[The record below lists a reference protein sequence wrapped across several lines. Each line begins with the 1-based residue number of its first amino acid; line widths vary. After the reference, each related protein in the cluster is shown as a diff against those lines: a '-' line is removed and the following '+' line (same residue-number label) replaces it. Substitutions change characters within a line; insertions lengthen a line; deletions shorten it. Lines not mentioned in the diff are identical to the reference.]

1 MSEMIK
7 FLHCADLHLDSP
19 FKGLSSLPEAM
30 LKRLFESTFL
40 SFNRLVDIAIQEE
53 VDFVIIAGDL
63 YDSGQRSLKAQS
75 FLKNCFAKLDSHHI
89 EVYIVHGN
97 HDPLDGQW
105 VSLEW
110 PKNVHFFQGSSIQ
123 TFCFETDGKTVA
135 CLHGFSYETS
145 AVTDNRTIHFP
156 EKQDDLYHIGIL
168 HGQADGYSGHSRYA
182 PFLLS
187 ELLKKGYDYWALGHI
202 HKKMDL
208 HDEPPVRYSGNIQ
221 GRHSGETGEKGAYIV
236 TLNGSEASSV
246 FHATS
251 DIEWHEA
258 MVECDELENLQE
270 VITLC
275 EKIKD
280 TYRVPHKGIFLTIR
294 LIGSTPLYEELLDGV
309 FLEDLEE
316 ILREEDAEVSFVHT
330 VSLKNDVRPAIQDEL
345 SIKQSQF
352 FRDIVSVLQDERE
365 LETALSELK
374 THRTARKFL
383 SLDEEDWEDVKK
395 QAEQLLLAEL
405 YKG

>member
-19 FKGLSSLPEAM
+19 FKGLSSLPEVM
-30 LKRLFESTFL
+30 LERLFESTFL
-40 SFNRLVDIAIQEE
+40 SFKRLIDIAIKEE

-75 FLKNCFAKLDSHHI
+75 FLKNCFLKLENHHI
-89 EVYIVHGN
+89 EVYISHGN

-105 VSLEW
+105 VTLDW
-110 PKNVHFFQGSSIQ
+110 PKNVHFFQGNSIQ
-123 TFCFETDGKTVA
+123 SYYYAREGQKIA
-135 CLHGFSYETS
+135 CLHGFSYETA

-156 EKQDDLYHIGIL
+156 EKQDELYHIGIL

-221 GRHSGETGEKGAYIV
+221 GRHSGETGEKGGFIV
-236 TLNGSEASSV
+236 TLNGNEATSR
-246 FHATS
+246 FYATS

-258 MVECDELENLQE
+258 VIELDETESLQE
-270 VITLC
+270 IITLC
-275 EKIKD
+275 EEAKN
-280 TYRVPHKGIFLTIR
+280 TYQHQHKGVFLSIR
-294 LIGSTPLYEELLDGV
+294 LTGHTLLYEELLDGI
-309 FLEDLEE
+309 FLEEIED
-316 ILREEDAEVSFVHT
+316 ILREEDAASFVHI
-330 VSLKNDVRPAIQDEL
+330 VSIKNDVRPALKDEM
-345 SIKQSQF
+345 SIKQSAF
-352 FRDIVSVLQDERE
+352 FQDVLNVLQDDRE
-365 LETALSELK
+365 LEKAVSELK
-374 THRTARKFL
+374 THRTARKYL
-383 SLDEEDWEDVKK
+383 SLTEEDWEDVKK
-395 QAEQLLLAEL
+395 QAEQLLLSEL

>member
-1 MSEMIK
+1 MSGMIK

-19 FKGLSSLPEAM
+19 FKGLSSLPEGM

-40 SFNRLVDIAIQEE
+40 SFSRLVDIAIHEE

-75 FLKNCFAKLDSHHI
+75 FLKNYFEKLESNNI
-89 EVYIVHGN
+89 EVYISHGN

-105 VSLEW
+105 VALEW
-110 PKNVHFFQGSSIQ
+110 PKNVHFFQGSRIQ
-123 TFCFETDGKTVA
+123 SFYYEREGNRIA

-156 EKQDDLYHIGIL
+156 EKRDDLYHIGIL

-221 GRHSGETGEKGAYIV
+221 GRHSGETGEKGGYIV
-236 TLNGSEASSV
+236 TLNGNEALSTFYAS
-246 FHATS
+246 S

-258 MVECDELENLQE
+258 IIECGNAENLQD

-275 EKIKD
+275 ENMKD
-280 TYRVPHKGIFLTIR
+280 TYRHPDKGIFLTIR
-294 LIGSTPLYEELLDGV
+294 LTGHTPLYEDLLDGI
-309 FLEDLEE
+309 FMEDLEE
-316 ILREEDAEVSFVHT
+316 ILREEDAGVSYVHI
-330 VSLKNDVRPAIQDEL
+330 VSIKNDVHPAVQDEL
-345 SIKQSQF
+345 SIKQSLF
-352 FRDIVSVLQDERE
+352 FQDVMKVLQDERE
-365 LETALSELK
+365 LEKAISELK

-395 QAEQLLLAEL
+395 QAEQLLLSEL

>member
-1 MSEMIK
+1 MIK

-19 FKGLSSLPEAM
+19 FKGLSSLPEGM

-40 SFNRLVDIAIQEE
+40 SFTRLIDIAIKEE

-75 FLKNCFAKLDSHHI
+75 YLKKCFTKLESHNI
-89 EVYIVHGN
+89 EVYISHGN

-105 VSLEW
+105 IALDW
-110 PKNVHFFQGSSIQ
+110 PNNVHFFQGNSIQ
-123 TFCFETDGKTVA
+123 TFCYEREGKRVA
-135 CLHGFSYETS
+135 CLHGFSYETA

-156 EKQDDLYHIGIL
+156 EKRDELYHIGIL

-202 HKKMDL
+202 HKKIDL
-208 HDEPPVRYSGNIQ
+208 NDEPPVRYSGNIQ
-221 GRHSGETGEKGAYIV
+221 GRHSAETGEKGGYIV
-236 TLNGSEASSV
+236 TLNGNQTSSR
-246 FHATS
+246 FYSTS

-258 MVECDELENLQE
+258 VIGCDEAESLQE

-275 EKIKD
+275 EKTKD
-280 TYRVPHKGIFLTIR
+280 TYRHQTKGVFLSIKLT
-294 LIGSTPLYEELLDGV
+294 GHTPLYEELLDGV
-309 FLEDLEE
+309 FIEELEE
-316 ILREEDAEVSFVHT
+316 ILREDDAGGPFVHT
-330 VSLKNDVRPAIQDEL
+330 VSLKNDVRPALQDEL
-345 SIKQSQF
+345 AIKQSLF
-352 FRDIVSVLQDERE
+352 FQDVMNILQDGRE
-365 LETALSELK
+365 LEIALSELK

-383 SLDEEDWEDVKK
+383 SLNEEDYEDVKK
-395 QAEQLLLAEL
+395 QAEQLLLSEL